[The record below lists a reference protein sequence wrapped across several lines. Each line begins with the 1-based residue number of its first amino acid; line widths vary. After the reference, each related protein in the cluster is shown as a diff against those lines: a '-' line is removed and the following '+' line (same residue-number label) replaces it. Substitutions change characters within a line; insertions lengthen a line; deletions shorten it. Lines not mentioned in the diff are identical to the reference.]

1 MKIVFRI
8 LIFSLGFFLVG
19 RFCHRQ
25 TDGFALQK
33 IRSSFIYESNLSDES
48 LVHLEKILSQPFY
61 YLGSGAQT
69 FAFSSLDNKYVIKF
83 YRHDRRRHYLAPLAF
98 LLPSFWRKS
107 LVKTVEK
114 RRVKVLKDFTSY
126 ELAYER
132 FKEEAG
138 LIFLHLD
145 TSRACS
151 FPFLLYDKIGI
162 RHEISL
168 KDYEFILQRKAQPL
182 QATLEKW
189 IAEQVL
195 DKAQEGL
202 SNLIQLLVKRSQ
214 NGLFDKDPNL
224 QSNFGFIEQ
233 YPIQFDVG
241 RFTIDPSREQKAVY
255 IQDIIRITDSLQHWL
270 EKRSLPLAKHL
281 QHELEQLQNTH

>member
-8 LIFSLGFFLVG
+8 LILSLGFFLVA

-33 IRSSFIYESNLSDES
+33 IRSSFIYESTLNDELLDRINLQ
-48 LVHLEKILSQPFY
+48 KILNQPFY

-69 FAFSSLDNKYVIKF
+69 FAFSSLDDKYVIKF
-83 YRHDRRRHYLAPLAF
+83 YRHDRRRHYLAPVVC
-98 LLPSFWRKS
+98 LLPSVWRES
-107 LVKTVEK
+107 LTKTIEK
-114 RRVKVLKDFTSY
+114 RRLKALKDFTSY

-145 TSRACS
+145 TSRECS
-151 FPFLLYDKIGI
+151 FPLILYDKIGI

-168 KDYEFILQRKAQPL
+168 KDHEFILQRKAQPL

-189 IAEQVL
+189 IAEQSL
-195 DKAQEGL
+195 EKAQEGL
-202 SNLIQLLVKRSQ
+202 SNLLQILVKRCQ

-241 RFTIDPSREQKAVY
+241 RFTIDPSRKQKAVY
-255 IQDIIRITDSLQHWL
+255 IQDIIRITDPLKQWL
-270 EKRSLPLAKHL
+270 EKHSLPLSEHL
-281 QHELEQLQNTH
+281 QHELEQL